1 MILFGVAA
9 FIVLQTAIG
18 LYVARKVGGS
28 SNFIVAGRGLIL
40 PLAAATLMAQAVDTN
55 ATLGNTDLTAQFGFW
70 AGASLPIGLALC
82 LLLTGCSSLGR

>member
-40 PLAAATLMAQAVDTN
+40 PLAAAVADGGFGRASGDGQTLDHQDIV
-55 ATLGNTDLTAQFGFW
+55 LHL
-70 AGASLPIGLALC
+70 
-82 LLLTGCSSLGR
+82 